1 MGGGGGGSE
10 ERGRERWGRGNE
22 KEMGGGRS
30 TSQFHIITTSRYHS
44 GHLTLTSPT
53 DKPPLSP
60 VVSQTHFA
68 ECSGCRST
76 ISCWTCCG
84 AGAKGLEREH
94 RGSNSNSRYVRRC
107 KQEATRSE
115 TSDNNLYMYRVFHR
129 LMESCIRT
137 LLSTTS
143 VHLH

>member
-1 MGGGGGGSE
+1 MKRVGGKGGVEGMGRKWE
-10 ERGRERWGRGNE
+10 IN
-22 KEMGGGRS
+22 
-30 TSQFHIITTSRYHS
+30 ITVSHHHNVPVPLWPPHS
-44 GHLTLTSPT
+44 LTSPT

-76 ISCWTCCG
+76 IFCWTCCG

-94 RGSNSNSRYVRRC
+94 RDSSSNSRYVRRC

-129 LMESCIRT
+129 LMESCTRT
-137 LLSTTS
+137 LMSTTS